1 MHLTIHTLPI
11 IRNEIRTYKSLI
23 KERDKLINDY
33 EAPLKTLRNK
43 LLEVEEKLE
52 LIKSPGKG
60 DGLGGFVQDSADK
73 YNYLIDKKD
82 QLKKSIVDYIQS
94 NEKDYLE
101 DLKHWDVR
109 IATVEYYLNKM
120 DALDRKFIEDFY
132 YNLSKT
138 QCLQRYN
145 IVNNKSLYRK
155 ADNILLNLLKKRLKN
170 CFYVEDSPFIWC
182 YYVIVKFSKR

>member
-11 IRNEIRTYKSLI
+11 IRNEIRTYTSLI

-33 EAPLKTLRNK
+33 EVPLKTLRNK

-94 NEKDYLE
+94 NEKDYL
-101 DLKHWDVR
+101 
-109 IATVEYYLNKM
+109 
-120 DALDRKFIEDFY
+120 
-132 YNLSKT
+132 
-138 QCLQRYN
+138 
-145 IVNNKSLYRK
+145 
-155 ADNILLNLLKKRLKN
+155 
-170 CFYVEDSPFIWC
+170 
-182 YYVIVKFSKR
+182 

>member
-1 MHLTIHTLPI
+1 MITIHTLSI
-11 IRNEIRTYKSLI
+11 MRNEIRVYKSLI
-23 KERDKLINDY
+23 KERDKLVKDY
-33 EAPLKTLRNK
+33 QTPLKKLEND
-43 LLEVEEKLE
+43 LLEAEEKLK

-82 QLKKSIVDYIQS
+82 ELRKSIVDYVQS
-94 NEKDYLE
+94 NEKEYLE
-101 DLKHWDVR
+101 DLEHWNVR
-109 IATVEYYLNKM
+109 IASVEYYLNKM

-132 YNLSKT
+132 YNLTKT

-155 ADNILLNLLKKRLKN
+155 ADNILLNLLKK
-170 CFYVEDSPFIWC
+170 D
-182 YYVIVKFSKR
+182 

>member
-1 MHLTIHTLPI
+1 MITIHTLSI
-11 IRNEIRTYKSLI
+11 MRNEIRVYKSLI
-23 KERDKLINDY
+23 KERDKLIKDY
-33 EAPLKTLRNK
+33 QTALKKLENE
-43 LLEVEEKLE
+43 LLEVEEKLK

-82 QLKKSIVDYIQS
+82 ELRKSIVDYVQS
-94 NEKDYLE
+94 NEKEYLE
-101 DLKHWDVR
+101 DLEHWNVR

-132 YNLSKT
+132 YNLTKT

-155 ADNILLNLLKKRLKN
+155 ADNILLNLLKK
-170 CFYVEDSPFIWC
+170 D
-182 YYVIVKFSKR
+182 

>member
-1 MHLTIHTLPI
+1 MITIHTLSI
-11 IRNEIRTYKSLI
+11 MRNEIRVYKSLT
-23 KERDKLINDY
+23 KERDKLIKDY
-33 EAPLKTLRNK
+33 QTALKKLENE
-43 LLEVEEKLE
+43 LLEVEEKLK

-60 DGLGGFVQDSADK
+60 DGLGGFVQDSVYK

-82 QLKKSIVDYIQS
+82 ELRKSIVDYVQS
-94 NEKDYLE
+94 NEKEYLE
-101 DLKHWDVR
+101 DLEHWNVR

-132 YNLSKT
+132 YNLTKT

-155 ADNILLNLLKKRLKN
+155 ADNILLNLLKK
-170 CFYVEDSPFIWC
+170 D
-182 YYVIVKFSKR
+182 

>member
-1 MHLTIHTLPI
+1 MITIHTLSI
-11 IRNEIRTYKSLI
+11 MRNEIRVYKSLI
-23 KERDKLINDY
+23 KERDKLIKDY
-33 EAPLKTLRNK
+33 QTPLKKLENE
-43 LLEVEEKLE
+43 LLEVEEKLK

-73 YNYLIDKKD
+73 YNYLIDRKD
-82 QLKKSIVDYIQS
+82 ELRKSIVDYVQS

-101 DLKHWDVR
+101 DLEYWTVR
-109 IATVEYYLNKM
+109 IANVEYYLNKM

-132 YNLSKT
+132 YNLTKT

-155 ADNILLNLLKKRLKN
+155 ADNILLNLLQK
-170 CFYVEDSPFIWC
+170 D
-182 YYVIVKFSKR
+182 

>member
-43 LLEVEEKLE
+43 LLGVEEKLE

-94 NEKDYLE
+94 NEKDYLD

-138 QCLQRYN
+138 QCMERYN
-145 IVNNKSLYRK
+145 ITNNTSLYRK
-155 ADNILLNLLKKRLKN
+155 ADNILSNLLKNNLKKYI
-170 CFYVEDSPFIWC
+170 YVEDSTSIWC

>member
-1 MHLTIHTLPI
+1 MITIHTLSI
-11 IRNEIRTYKSLI
+11 MRNEIRVYKSLI
-23 KERDKLINDY
+23 KERDKLIKDY
-33 EAPLKTLRNK
+33 QMPLKKLEND
-43 LLEVEEKLE
+43 LLEVEEKLK

-82 QLKKSIVDYIQS
+82 ELRKSIVDYVQS
-94 NEKDYLE
+94 NEKEYLE
-101 DLKHWDVR
+101 DLEHWNVR
-109 IATVEYYLNKM
+109 IASVEYYLNKM

-132 YNLSKT
+132 YNLTKT

-155 ADNILLNLLKKRLKN
+155 ADNILLNLLKK
-170 CFYVEDSPFIWC
+170 D
-182 YYVIVKFSKR
+182 

>member
-1 MHLTIHTLPI
+1 MITIHTLSI
-11 IRNEIRTYKSLI
+11 MRNEIRVYKSLI
-23 KERDKLINDY
+23 KERDKLIKDY
-33 EAPLKTLRNK
+33 QTPLKKLENE
-43 LLEVEEKLE
+43 LLEVEEKLK

-73 YNYLIDKKD
+73 YNYLIDRKD
-82 QLKKSIVDYIQS
+82 ELRKSIVDYVQS

-101 DLKHWDVR
+101 DLEYWTVR
-109 IATVEYYLNKM
+109 IANVEYYLNKM

-132 YNLSKT
+132 YNLTKT

-155 ADNILLNLLKKRLKN
+155 ADNILLNLLKK
-170 CFYVEDSPFIWC
+170 D
-182 YYVIVKFSKR
+182 